1 MPAPRAEDR
10 KKSRRFMDD
19 SRGGILK
26 TTKVVDEL
34 LTSKEEKKFDRE
46 TARRYD
52 RSRLISWI

>member
-1 MPAPRAEDR
+1 
-10 KKSRRFMDD
+10 MDD